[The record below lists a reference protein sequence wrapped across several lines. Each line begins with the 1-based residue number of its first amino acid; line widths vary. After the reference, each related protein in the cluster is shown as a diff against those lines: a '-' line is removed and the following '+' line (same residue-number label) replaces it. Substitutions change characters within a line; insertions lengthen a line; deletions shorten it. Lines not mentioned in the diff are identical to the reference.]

1 MKKIIL
7 SIALVLLIIGV
18 QAQEKKDHSKFEKK
32 TVIPERVK
40 KAFAAKYPNVKN
52 VKWDLEKQGQYE
64 AEFKL
69 AKVKTSVLIDENGSV
84 LEVENEINKKELP
97 QAVQNTL
104 KTDFSGYEI
113 EEMEKVEANGVVTYE
128 MDAEQGKE
136 EFELV
141 FDVNG
146 KLLSKEVEKED
157 END

>member
-7 SIALVLLIIGV
+7 TSVLALFILSAN
-18 QAQEKKDHSKFEKK
+18 AQEKNEHSKCCKK
-32 TVIPERVK
+32 IVVPESVK
-40 KAFAAKYPNVKN
+40 KAFSDKYPEVKK
-52 VKWDLEKQGQYE
+52 VKWDLEKPGQYE

-69 AKVKTSVLIDENGSV
+69 AKVKTSVLIDENGAV
-84 LEVENEINKKELP
+84 LEVENEINRKDLP

-113 EEMEKVEANGVVTYE
+113 EEVEKVVANGVVTYE
-128 MDAEQGKE
+128 MDAEQGNE

-157 END
+157 GND

>member
-7 SIALVLLIIGV
+7 TSVLALFILSAN
-18 QAQEKKDHSKFEKK
+18 AQEKNEHSKSEKK
-32 TVIPERVK
+32 TVVPEGVK

-52 VKWDLEKQGQYE
+52 VKWDLEKPGQYE

-69 AKVKTSVLIDENGSV
+69 AKVKTSVLIDENGAV
-84 LEVENEINKKELP
+84 LEVENEINRKDLP

-113 EEMEKVEANGVVTYE
+113 EEVEKVVANGVVTYE
-128 MDAEQGKE
+128 MDAEQGNE